1 MSTQI
6 EIHTEEHALVPDHDG
21 VTFTV
26 YLDGR
31 KVQCI
36 ITGEA
41 LKSQFNSAD
50 KPIMDIF
57 TDNEETI
64 ASLTS
69 FILVTRPERVNGTV
83 FIRPEDLMDF
93 AARGTA

>member
-6 EIHTEEHALVPDHDG
+6 DIHTEERALVPDHES
-21 VTFTV
+21 VTFNV

-41 LKSQFNSAD
+41 LKSQFQGPD

-57 TDNEETI
+57 ADNEETI

-83 FIRPEDLMDF
+83 FISPDDLKDFPLPPE
-93 AARGTA
+93 